1 MRSPW
6 HCVAPLA
13 VLLASACHSSTT
25 PGSPDASV
33 TPGRDALLLAD
44 TVRSQDF
51 ATPADAPADV
61 KPDAVDTAGAAPDTA
76 KTDSTSGP
84 LPDTATDPA
93 GDPGT
98 VNPDARADDPG
109 TVAPP
114 DGGRPDTGPS
124 DGTVPLDNAAPTPD
138 GPRDTGTA
146 APDLGASDLPSLG
159 TKELIIQEDTLG
171 FCAID
176 GKVYPRDGST
186 SITGYT
192 GTGFADSDLGA
203 GKGISW
209 SVKSERAGL
218 AKIVW
223 RYAFGGA
230 ATNLRDGRL
239 TVNGAVVADPVV
251 FPYTGTSTDTSWNN
265 WVESAPLAIP
275 LVAGANYIR
284 LEGIHEG
291 GLANID
297 WVKLIGDGIT
307 ADNPSFTLSVTPND
321 PDFGSV
327 AVSPQQA
334 SYPFGTA
341 ITLTA
346 TAKSGYFLQSFSGEA
361 SSTSNPFVFNIER
374 NTTIEAIFLPT
385 GTAQA
390 PGLVGYA
397 AVQDDQGT
405 PYLVTGGSL
414 GPTVKATTI
423 ADLKAAAAGSD
434 PRVVEITGSFDGSAD
449 AANVISV
456 GSNKTLRGVGAA
468 VFVGYEFNLAKV
480 RNVIIQNL
488 TISKVVA
495 DNSGQA
501 NDALVIGEKS
511 RNVWIDHCDFYSDM
525 EHDKDYYDGLIEI
538 KNEASFITISWNTVH
553 DHWKASLISSGD
565 EQVADTVIRV
575 TYHHNYFYNVN
586 SRLPSIRF
594 GKAHIFNNYYLNVGS
609 AVNSRMGAIV
619 RVEYNYFKGVSDT
632 IVSQDSASNGTWQVN
647 NNTFDGCSGP
657 TTSTGALTPPYA
669 YTPDPAANLP
679 TAIPAGAGV
688 GKI

>member
-1 MRSPW
+1 MRSSW
-6 HCVAPLA
+6 YRVALVA
-13 VLLASACHSSTT
+13 ALLVPACQSSTT
-25 PGSPDASV
+25 PGNGDASG
-33 TPGRDALLLAD
+33 TPGQDARLAAD
-44 TVRSQDF
+44 TPRSEDLAAESDSPA
-51 ATPADAPADV
+51 ATRP
-61 KPDAVDTAGAAPDTA
+61 DTADTAAAAPDAA
-76 KTDSTSGP
+76 KTDSSSD
-84 LPDTATDPA
+84 LPFDAATDL
-93 GDPGT
+93 DRDT
-98 VNPDARADDPG
+98 G
-109 TVAPP
+109 TVAPDARLADTGNTSFS
-114 DGGRPDTGPS
+114 DGGRADAGPA
-124 DGTVPLDNAAPTPD
+124 DATVPPDSVTPATDTRD
-138 GPRDTGTA
+138 GGTA
-146 APDLGASDLPSLG
+146 APDLGASDLPTLG
-159 TKELIIQEDTLG
+159 TKELIIQENTLG

-176 GKVYPRDGST
+176 GKVYPKDGST

-192 GTGFADSDLGA
+192 GTGFADSDLGI

-209 SVKSERAGL
+209 SVKSERAGM
-218 AKIVW
+218 AKLTW
-223 RYAFGGA
+223 RYAFGGT

-239 TVNGAVVADPVV
+239 TINSVVVADPVV

-265 WVESAPLAIP
+265 WVESAALAIP
-275 LVAGANYIR
+275 LVAGGNYIR
-284 LEGIHEG
+284 LEGIYDG
-291 GLANID
+291 GLVNID

-307 ADNPSFTLSVTPND
+307 ADDPSFVLSVAPNN
-321 PDFGSV
+321 PDFGAV
-327 AVSPQQA
+327 TVSPQQA
-334 SYPFGTA
+334 SYPAGTA

-346 TAKSGYFLQSFSGEA
+346 TANSGYFLQSFSGEA
-361 SSTSNPFVFNIER
+361 SGTSNPFVFNIER
-374 NTTIEAIFLPT
+374 NTTIEAVFLPT
-385 GTAQA
+385 GTTQA

-397 AVQDDQGT
+397 AVQDDKGT

-414 GPTVKATTI
+414 GPTVKAATI
-423 ADLKAAAAGSD
+423 ADLKAAVAGNE
-434 PRVVEITGSFDGSAD
+434 PKVVEITGSFDGSAD

-495 DNSGQA
+495 ANSGQA
-501 NDALVIGEKS
+501 NDALVIGERS
-511 RNVWIDHCDFYSDM
+511 RNIWIDHCDFYSDM

-538 KNEASFITISWNTVH
+538 KNEASFITVSWNTVH

-594 GKAHIFNNYYLNVGS
+594 GKAHIFNNYYRDDGS
-609 AVNSRMGAIV
+609 AINSRMGAVV
-619 RVEYNYFKGVSDT
+619 RVEHNYFKNVSDT
-632 IVSQDSASNGTWQVN
+632 IVSQDSATNGTWQVN

-669 YTPDPAANLP
+669 YTPDPVANLP

-688 GKI
+688 GKS